1 MNAYLK
7 FHDFYFRLYFA
18 PPPPPPNSKSWI
30 LLCRNTNLTEIE
42 GERREKILNCG
53 NDIVKIGGERREGK
67 KLNCGEGIAEIGER
81 GEKKS

>member
-18 PPPPPPNSKSWI
+18 PPPNSKSWI
-30 LLCRNTNLTEIE
+30 LLCRNTNVTVIE